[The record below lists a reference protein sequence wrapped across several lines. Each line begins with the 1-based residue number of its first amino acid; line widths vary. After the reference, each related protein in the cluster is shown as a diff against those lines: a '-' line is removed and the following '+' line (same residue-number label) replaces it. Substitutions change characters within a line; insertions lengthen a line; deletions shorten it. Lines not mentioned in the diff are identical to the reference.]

1 MAKLRPITNQ
11 ALTDVKYDIKS
22 RDITIKDGQQ
32 YVVAAFYFHKC
43 KDILYFNYWSDAS
56 LAEGN
61 VMMDYSIT
69 KEDVEWCEK
78 NSNFFTDEVKETER

>member
-1 MAKLRPITNQ
+1 MAKLRPITHQ

-22 RDITIKDGQQ
+22 RDIIINDGQQ

-56 LAEGN
+56 LASGN
-61 VMMDYSIT
+61 GMMDYSIT
-69 KEDVEWCEK
+69 KEDVEWHEK
-78 NSNFFTDEVKETER
+78 HSNFFADEVKENN